1 MLPPLSQEQIQFLST
16 YNPSMLKQIQTAQ
29 KIEAIGGMAIDL
41 LTGGCSI
48 F

>member
-1 MLPPLSQEQIQFLST
+1 MQPLSPEQIQFLSA
-16 YNPSMLKQIQTAQ
+16 YNPSMLKEIQTAQ
-29 KIEAIGGMAIDL
+29 KIYTIGGMAIDL